1 MPKNKF
7 SEFMKESDK
16 VLRQK
21 PVVSAVYLTLRLAVI
36 IMMIAQFFNQNFEN
50 VFLCGLTLI
59 LFLMPTALERKLKV
73 DFPDTLEI
81 IIMWFI
87 FAAEILGEIQSYYIK
102 FPHWDTILHTLNGF
116 LCAAIGFSL
125 VDMFDRS
132 ERFSLTLSPVFMAIV
147 AFCFSM
153 TIGVLWEFFEYCMDY
168 FLLFDMQK
176 DTVTN
181 VLSTVSLDPTNQNHT
196 VVIKNITDMILVTGD
211 GEQIAL
217 GLGGYL
223 DMGIHDTIEDLFVNF
238 IGAFVFSII
247 GYFYVKSRGR
257 GRFASRFIPKILEEE
272 IEREEAGV
280 DVMVTDDVTRDD
292 ADNN

>member
-1 MPKNKF
+1 M
-7 SEFMKESDK
+7 
-16 VLRQK
+16 
-21 PVVSAVYLTLRLAVI
+21 
-36 IMMIAQFFNQNFEN
+36 
-50 VFLCGLTLI
+50 
-59 LFLMPTALERKLKV
+59 
-73 DFPDTLEI
+73 
-81 IIMWFI
+81 
-87 FAAEILGEIQSYYIK
+87 
-102 FPHWDTILHTLNGF
+102 
-116 LCAAIGFSL
+116 
-125 VDMFDRS
+125 
-132 ERFSLTLSPVFMAIV
+132 
-147 AFCFSM
+147 
-153 TIGVLWEFFEYCMDY
+153 
-168 FLLFDMQK
+168 
-176 DTVTN
+176 
-181 VLSTVSLDPTNQNHT
+181 
-196 VVIKNITDMILVTGD
+196 TGD